1 MHCTIIC
8 YRSIL
13 EMANIG
19 KDSVLRYIYE
29 NYISE
34 NMKLQQIHPQYNSNN
49 SWKKKNKSIYNA
61 ASELAKIKYR

>member
-1 MHCTIIC
+1 
-8 YRSIL
+8 
-13 EMANIG
+13 MAYIG

-34 NMKLQQIHPQYNSNN
+34 NMKLQQIHPQYSNN